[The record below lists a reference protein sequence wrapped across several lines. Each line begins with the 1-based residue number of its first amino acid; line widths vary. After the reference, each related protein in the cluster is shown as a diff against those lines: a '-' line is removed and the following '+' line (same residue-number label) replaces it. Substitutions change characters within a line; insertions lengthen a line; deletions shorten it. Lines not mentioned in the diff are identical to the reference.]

1 MLKLKFPLAKKYN
14 INKLVMPVWIEQK
27 LDGWRMELESGS
39 GYGRNLDVI
48 GQRKNWWNNL
58 PNHIKSLAKDFPI
71 DGELIWPGHEATDVP
86 TALKAVNPE
95 LQFIG
100 FRIVGQIGIPHEHTL
115 RIQELGFQVPQLLA
129 LSYLTI
135 DELKELNLK
144 KMAIAND
151 WEGFILKEKYT
162 VPTWWKFK
170 VEDTYDLVIM
180 DITWPTAGKYKTK
193 GWIKSLKCGTH
204 VKGELIEIANVSGMK
219 EEVRSKISEKDIG
232 RVIEVKANLFAS
244 KGKLKHP
251 RFIRWRD
258 DKNDKDCEI
267 DRE

>member
-1 MLKLKFPLAKKYN
+1 
-14 INKLVMPVWIEQK
+14 MPVWIEEK
-27 LDGWRMELESGS
+27 LDGWRMMLWKGNA
-39 GYGRNLDVI
+39 YGRNLDVV

-58 PNHIKSLAKDFPI
+58 PDHIKSLAKDFPI

-86 TALKAVNPE
+86 TAMKAVNPE
-95 LQFIG
+95 LRFIG
-100 FRIVGQIGIPHEHTL
+100 FRLANIELPPHEHTL
-115 RIQELGFQVPQLLA
+115 RIQPLGITVPKLLA
-129 LSYLTI
+129 LSYLDNRTVK
-135 DELKELNLK
+135 DMDLKR
-144 KMAIAND
+144 MAIANS

-170 VEDTYDLVIM
+170 VEDSYDLVIM

-193 GWIKSLKCGTH
+193 GWIKSLKCGSH
-204 VKGELIEIANVSGMK
+204 VKGELVEIANVSGMK
-219 EEVRSKISEKDIG
+219 EDVRSKISEKDIG

-258 DKNDKDCEI
+258 DKNAKDCEI
-267 DRE
+267 NRE